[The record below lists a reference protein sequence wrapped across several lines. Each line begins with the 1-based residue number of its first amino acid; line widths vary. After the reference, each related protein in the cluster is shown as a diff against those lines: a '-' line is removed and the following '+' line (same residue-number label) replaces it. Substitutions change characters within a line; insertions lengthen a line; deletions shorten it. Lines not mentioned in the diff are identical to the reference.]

1 MNPRE
6 GDIGSIIESLTQ
18 MGQYRPIVANKR
30 TRHIVSGNHTYQGAV
45 QLGWEKIAVHWI
57 DVDEIEE
64 IKILIVD
71 NRTSDLAT
79 YDPQELNKLL
89 TTTNLKGTGFSPE
102 EVAEI
107 LAGGKSKPGHIP
119 VGRSTIR
126 VGEHSM
132 RVHTEDLNEW
142 ANAIYNWTDIAQLLG
157 LPVEACSLEVE

>member
-1 MNPRE
+1 
-6 GDIGSIIESLTQ
+6 
-18 MGQYRPIVANKR
+18 
-30 TRHIVSGNHTYQGAV
+30 
-45 QLGWEKIAVHWI
+45 VHWI
-57 DVDEIEE
+57 DVDDVEE

-79 YDPQELNKLL
+79 YDPSELNKLL
-89 TTTNLKGTGFSPE
+89 TSTSFKGTGFTPE

-119 VGRSTIR
+119 IGRTTIK

-142 ANAIYNWTDIAQLLG
+142 ANAIYNWKDIAQLLQ
-157 LPVEACSLEVE
+157 LPIEACTTEVE